1 MNNTTRML
9 LGRIDVTK
17 VEKHRLYH
25 GEKGV
30 YLDVK
35 LVPLANPK
43 FGQSHMIVQQV
54 TEEEHAQGKYGPILG
69 NAKTLQVDAP
79 IPLASYMGDAKTVG

>member
-1 MNNTTRML
+1 MENNSRML

-17 VEKHRLYH
+17 VEKRRLYH

-35 LVPLANPK
+35 LIPLANPK

-54 TEEEHAQGKYGPILG
+54 TNDEHAAGKYGTILG
-69 NAKTLQVDAP
+69 NAKTCEVDAP
-79 IPLASYMGDAKTVG
+79 IPLASYMGDAKAVG